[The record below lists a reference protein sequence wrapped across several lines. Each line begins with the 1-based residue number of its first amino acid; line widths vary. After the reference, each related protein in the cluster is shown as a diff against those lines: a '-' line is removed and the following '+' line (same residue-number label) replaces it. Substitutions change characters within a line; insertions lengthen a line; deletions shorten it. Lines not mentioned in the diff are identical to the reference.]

1 MGGSIQIVISS
12 VVILFVLIFLGFFI
26 GKRGIIRKECAPDL
40 SNFILK
46 VTMPVTVFCSMAHQ
60 SDLSLLGNIWQIMI
74 MALIFHL
81 ASGVVGLILV
91 RCMKIPPR
99 EQGIWIFNCMFS
111 NNGFMGFP
119 LGLAIWGNNG
129 LFLMAMANVVSNFLI
144 FSIGLKMLTR
154 GYPVKEK
161 INLKKMIVNNINI
174 AVVAGFLVYIC
185 QIPIPD
191 GVSTLLD
198 YISQITAGLSMI
210 VVGLSLS
217 RMEIRDVFRNRKMFM
232 LSAVRLLGIPFLC
245 ILVLKLLPIEIDPVL
260 KAILI
265 LMSALPAASSQTI
278 LAEQYGTNTA
288 DAGRAIFIT
297 TLFCVVTIPIAMV
310 FVV

>member
-1 MGGSIQIVISS
+1 MDGNINIVISS

-26 GKRGIIRKECAPDL
+26 GKKGIIRKDCAPDL

-46 VTMPVTVFCSMAHQ
+46 VTMPVTVFCSIAGQ
-60 SDLSLLGNIWQIMI
+60 SDLSLLSSIWQIMI

-81 ASGVVGLILV
+81 ASGVIGLILV
-91 RCMKIPPR
+91 RILKVPDR

-119 LGLAIWGNNG
+119 LGLAIWGNKG
-129 LFLMAMANVVSNFLI
+129 LFLMSVANVVSNFLI
-144 FSIGLKMLTR
+144 FSVGLKMLTK
-154 GYPVKEK
+154 GYPIKEK

-174 AVVAGFLVYIC
+174 AVVLGFVFYIG
-185 QIPIPD
+185 QIPMPQ
-191 GVSTLLD
+191 GVSSLLD
-198 YISQITAGLSMI
+198 YLSQITAGLSMI

-217 RMEIRDVFRNRKMFM
+217 RMEIRDVFRSGRMFV
-232 LSAVRLLGIPFLC
+232 LSAMRLLGIPLLC
-245 ILVLKLLPIEIDPVL
+245 ILVMNLIPLKTDPML

-265 LMSALPAASSQTI
+265 LMAALPAASSQTI
-278 LAEQYGTNTA
+278 LAEQYGTNTR

-297 TLFCVVTIPIAMV
+297 TLFCVITIPISMA

>member
-60 SDLSLLGNIWQIMI
+60 SDLSLLGSIWQIMI

-129 LFLMAMANVVSNFLI
+129 LFLMAMAKCGVQFPDLFHRIENAHKRLSGKRKDR
-144 FSIGLKMLTR
+144 S
-154 GYPVKEK
+154 EK
-161 INLKKMIVNNINI
+161 NDR
-174 AVVAGFLVYIC
+174 
-185 QIPIPD
+185 Q
-191 GVSTLLD
+191 
-198 YISQITAGLSMI
+198 
-210 VVGLSLS
+210 
-217 RMEIRDVFRNRKMFM
+217 
-232 LSAVRLLGIPFLC
+232 
-245 ILVLKLLPIEIDPVL
+245 
-260 KAILI
+260 
-265 LMSALPAASSQTI
+265 
-278 LAEQYGTNTA
+278 
-288 DAGRAIFIT
+288 
-297 TLFCVVTIPIAMV
+297 
-310 FVV
+310 